1 MNPGGR
7 NTRWVAIAVGAA
19 LLSPAFIAGAA
30 SGARKAAAKTI
41 KIGYVNNEGAA
52 FSLPEFRIGGE
63 VAIDYINKHGGIK
76 GLKIQ
81 VVKCLADGS
90 PEASINCANKFIE
103 EKVVLAYAGIDVS
116 SDAALPLLSKA
127 GIPYVTSNSWGTA
140 QKNDPDSF
148 ILHTASAAFSIAPL
162 KALKALGS

>member
-30 SGARKAAAKTI
+30 SGAGKAAAKTI
-41 KIGYVNNEGAA
+41 KIGYVNDEGAA

-76 GLKIQ
+76 GVKIQ
-81 VVKCLADGS
+81 EVKCLADAS
-90 PEASINCANKFIE
+90 PEASIN
-103 EKVVLAYAGIDVS
+103 
-116 SDAALPLLSKA
+116 
-127 GIPYVTSNSWGTA
+127 
-140 QKNDPDSF
+140 
-148 ILHTASAAFSIAPL
+148 
-162 KALKALGS
+162 